1 MALRCLAAA
10 STVNVTSNK
19 DRNSPRYRTHILQCC
34 MTRKE
39 HISDQSRNHV
49 IGKAEILITDA
60 FNEAVEV
67 NGNNATGCDKFC
79 HGCARWLAPSEY
91 SFKDRARRVLRSRC
105 RRCCCERSKRH
116 YVRMKRA
123 YLARNRRRKP
133 MLREVAAM
141 FVHQFLRQ
149 HPCVHCGEEDPVVLE
164 FNHID
169 PALKSGNISEMIRTG
184 TSVRRLQAEIA
195 KFEVLCANC
204 HQRHTIRGKTAHYT
218 TVASTLGPSWRQAA
232 NRRNAA
238 LVLEHLRSAACVD
251 CGSRDPLV
259 VQFDHRPD
267 AGKVKDIASYVS
279 SGSRTSLLVQEMSK
293 CDVRCANCHRRRT
306 AVARAWFRARVR
318 TRDAA

>member
-1 MALRCLAAA
+1 MTGKERIRDH
-10 STVNVTSNK
+10 STEQ
-19 DRNSPRYRTHILQCC
+19 I
-34 MTRKE
+34 
-39 HISDQSRNHV
+39 
-49 IGKAEILITDA
+49 IGNAEILTSSPS
-60 FNEAVEV
+60 NKPVELDP
-67 NGNNATGCDKFC
+67 NNATGCEKFC
-79 HGCARWLAPSEY
+79 HGCARLLDRSEY
-91 SFKDRARRVLRSRC
+91 LFKDRAKKVLRSRC

-116 YVRMKRA
+116 YIRMKGA
-123 YLARNRRRKP
+123 YLERNRRRKP

-195 KFEVLCANC
+195 KCEVLCANC
-204 HQRHTIRGKTAHYT
+204 HQQHTIRGKTAHYK

-238 LVLEHLRSAACVD
+238 LVLQHLRSAACVD
-251 CGSRDPLV
+251 CGSGDPLV
-259 VQFDHRPD
+259 LQFDHRPG

-279 SGSRTSLLVQEMSK
+279 SGSQTSLLVQEMSK

-306 AVARAWFRARVR
+306 AMARAWFRARVR
-318 TRDAA
+318 KIDAE